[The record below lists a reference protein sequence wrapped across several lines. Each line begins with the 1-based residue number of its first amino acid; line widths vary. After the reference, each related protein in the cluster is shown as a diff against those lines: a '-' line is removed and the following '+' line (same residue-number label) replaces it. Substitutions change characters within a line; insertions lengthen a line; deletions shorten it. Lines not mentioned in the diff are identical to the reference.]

1 MRGNRSP
8 CSSTKIPP
16 AASTWRW
23 WSEKRDNRAV
33 VGVSLTP
40 CASRFFNGLNS
51 SSRST
56 SHTAKLLIIPI
67 VELVVISL
75 GRGGGNL
82 PKPPKSPL
90 TNWQLNTTKSTPSP
104 NRLSLL
110 NQLMVRY
117 SKVSSNL
124 LKEYLDISKIKVPS
138 KNLITSYCLICQ
150 RYF

>member
-1 MRGNRSP
+1 MFVNENTTGSKHLTLMEREERQSCRRRSVFDAL
-8 CSSTKIPP
+8 CVTVLQ
-16 AASTWRW
+16 R
-23 WSEKRDNRAV
+23 
-33 VGVSLTP
+33 
-40 CASRFFNGLNS
+40 
-51 SSRST
+51 
-56 SHTAKLLIIPI
+56 AKLVLSQYFPHCKAPDNSNRW
-67 VELVVISL
+67 VSCHLV
-75 GRGGGNL
+75 GEGGGNL
-82 PKPPKSPL
+82 PEPPKSPL